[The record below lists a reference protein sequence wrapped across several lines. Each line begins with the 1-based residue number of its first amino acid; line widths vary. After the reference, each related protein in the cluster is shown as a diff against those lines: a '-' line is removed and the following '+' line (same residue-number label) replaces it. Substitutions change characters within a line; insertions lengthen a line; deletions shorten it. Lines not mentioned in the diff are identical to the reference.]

1 MPVKDDYTCML
12 ILDEIIHT
20 CGLCD
25 TEKEALE
32 YAINKM
38 NKEQAVDMDMCGNNS
53 LSRYQQRDISKE
65 EYRKGI
71 IDVIKDKLSAK
82 KRKGW

>member
-25 TEKEALE
+25 TEKDKPMEKTRIRMGDITGFDDAELIELE
-32 YAINKM
+32 VVAYAI
-38 NKEQAVDMDMCGNNS
+38 
-53 LSRYQQRDISKE
+53 
-65 EYRKGI
+65 
-71 IDVIKDKLSAK
+71 
-82 KRKGW
+82 